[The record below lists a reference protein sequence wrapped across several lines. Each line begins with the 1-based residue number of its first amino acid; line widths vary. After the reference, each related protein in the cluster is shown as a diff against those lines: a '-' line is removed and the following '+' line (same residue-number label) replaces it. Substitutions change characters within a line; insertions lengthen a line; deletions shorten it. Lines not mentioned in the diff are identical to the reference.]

1 MKTTRRAFVVLLS
14 FLIAAA
20 AVPHQAVA
28 QIIVGG
34 AVPGG
39 VLGAAGGV
47 PRIELSG
54 TAFTL
59 LSPETGLIPT
69 LPASASPIPILP
81 VSVLAAGPLA
91 SASVQGAIRPVDA
104 AKAPFN
110 AQAQLAFV
118 GEKLAAAAADGSD
131 ASGILKPFFTGER
144 ERAGRLDVPVAAS
157 LALTPNTPAAS
168 ALEGKATLPTPI
180 TLEAMALDAKAPLAE
195 RQAAVAQLAKY
206 EGAKE
211 SLERVSAANPD
222 GGAADYE
229 VHRAALIAL
238 AEQGVVK
245 SLRPVS
251 AAHKDEILASLVSRK
266 PASAVF
272 DYDDTLAKFRE
283 PISAPVAAGLQASND
298 AGVRTAILT
307 DRSDVKTSGR
317 DVTIL
322 DSIVPMTPE
331 QKAKLTV
338 GANSG
343 ARLLAFDAAGAPVT
357 VFDAVLKFTDAQ
369 RAAIAAASARTAD
382 KFGRYEYDGAE
393 EIFSEVKWVRFLPPG
408 LAAETVQEA
417 VRFMQAELDAAGA
430 QVVVSGSLA
439 VDPKN
444 PSYLRIS
451 LLDKTVGIKALR
463 EARGFAGP
471 MLLVGD
477 SFFGTRMVD
486 ADMTKAAG
494 AGSLTLAVGGLADPR
509 IANVFVW
516 PAKGATASAE
526 ILAALGKIAPA
537 AEEMDKKA
545 IGGLFA
551 QRTISIVAFILT
563 SIAYPLITIPAVGV
577 ASYGALMALGP
588 LAAIATGPL
597 NGLIADRMS
606 ARNGLALM
614 AAMRG
619 LMALALPAF
628 ALFGVLNFW
637 TLLLA
642 SIANGWLL
650 SSLMITEG
658 TYIRRL
664 AGAKN
669 VPMVNGL
676 AAINYL
682 TLQVLLG
689 LVIGVGQYVDHFSLL
704 LPFYLSAA
712 VHAALV
718 IPIIW
723 KTIPNIKPASS
734 SAKVAANFAAAAR
747 ARGEAVRAFFAK
759 YWKEA
764 ALFAA
769 SIGAYFSWHSALPIS
784 GALMFWIARSGGF
797 RAIWAQKNLRWA
809 MLLSALLAGL
819 VFPMQSLA
827 LPLMA
832 SALGGAAGKGLIL
845 GQLLGA
851 YFFGQLIAN
860 AGQLSAPT
868 GAVKMPDI
876 RIPFIGKALSFER
889 LVSGV
894 VLGLAAVW
902 AGVRLFPGSF
912 AAAAAAVAI
921 GAALLYGSSKLSA
934 RGWIKFLG
942 VGLAGVFLPFAFW
955 GSMPAL
961 FAGVLLL
968 GLFAGPSLVVFSSYF
983 QTHAKNSKLGAAIGV
998 NGSTFNAAVSFGY
1011 GLTSLIVGLFTPAFP
1026 GVLGPIGLIFL
1037 AAGAFFFFTPKLLPG
1052 LPDSSVNKNPK
1063 K

>member
-1 MKTTRRAFVVLLS
+1 MTIARRALAVLLS

-20 AVPHQAVA
+20 AVPHQAAA

-34 AVPGG
+34 AALGATS
-39 VLGAAGGV
+39 GAAGGV

-54 TAFTL
+54 TAFAP
-59 LSPETGLIPT
+59 LSPAIGLVPAQIP
-69 LPASASPIPILP
+69 ALP
-81 VSVLAAGPLA
+81 VSALASGPLA
-91 SASVQGAIRPVDA
+91 VVPVQAAQAARPIDA
-104 AKAPFN
+104 AKVPLR
-110 AQAQLAFV
+110 QLALI
-118 GEKLAAAAADGSD
+118 GEKLSAAAAEGSD
-131 ASGILKPFFTGER
+131 KADVLNPFFTGER
-144 ERAGRLDVPVAAS
+144 ELAGRLDVPVAA
-157 LALTPNTPAAS
+157 AS
-168 ALEGKATLPTPI
+168 ALAPILEGQATPPTPI
-180 TLEAMALDAKAPLAE
+180 TLEAMAIDSQAPLAG
-195 RQAAVAQLAKY
+195 RRAAVAQLAKS
-206 EGAKE
+206 EGWKE

-222 GGAADYE
+222 GNAADYE

-238 AEQGVVK
+238 AEQGVVI

-251 AAHKDEILASLVSRK
+251 RAHKEEIVAGLSLRK

-272 DYDDTLAKFRE
+272 DYDDTLAKLRE
-283 PISAPVAAGLQASND
+283 PISAPVAAGLQAANA
-298 AGVRTAILT
+298 AGVKTAILT
-307 DRSDVKTSGR
+307 DRVNVKTNAP
-317 DVTIL
+317 DV
-322 DSIVPMTPE
+322 
-331 QKAKLTV
+331 
-338 GANSG
+338 
-343 ARLLAFDAAGAPVT
+343 
-357 VFDAVLKFTDAQ
+357 
-369 RAAIAAASARTAD
+369 AIMVASA
-382 KFGRYEYDGAE
+382 
-393 EIFSEVKWVRFLPPG
+393 
-408 LAAETVQEA
+408 ET
-417 VRFMQAELDAAGA
+417 
-430 QVVVSGSLA
+430 
-439 VDPKN
+439 
-444 PSYLRIS
+444 
-451 LLDKTVGIKALR
+451 GIKALR
-463 EARGFAGP
+463 ESRGFAGP

-477 SFFGTRMVD
+477 SFFGVRMAD

-509 IANVFVW
+509 IANAFVW
-516 PAKGATASAE
+516 PTKGAEASAE

-537 AEEMDKKA
+537 AEEMDKRA

-551 QRTISIVAFILT
+551 QRTVSIIVFILT

-619 LMALALPAF
+619 LLALALPAF
-628 ALFGVLNFW
+628 ALFGILNFW

-704 LPFYLSAA
+704 LPFYISAV

-734 SAKVAANFAAAAR
+734 SAKAAANFAATAR
-747 ARGEAVRAFFAK
+747 AKGKAVEAFFAK

-769 SIGAYFSWHSALPIS
+769 SVGAYFLWHSALPIS
-784 GALMFWIARSGGF
+784 GALMFWISRSDGF
-797 RAIWAQKNLRWA
+797 KAIWAQKNLRWS

-819 VFPMQSLA
+819 AFPMQSLA

-832 SALGGAAGKGLIL
+832 STLGGVAGKGLIL

-876 RIPFIGKALSFER
+876 AIPFAGKTISFER

-902 AGVRLFPGSF
+902 AGVRLFPGSL

-942 VGLAGVFLPFAFW
+942 VGLAGVLLPFAFW
-955 GSMPAL
+955 GSMPVL

-968 GLFAGPSLVVFSSYF
+968 GLFAGPSLVVLSSYF
-983 QTHAKNSKLGAAIGV
+983 QTNAKSANLGAAIGV

-1011 GLTSLIVGLFTPAFP
+1011 GLMSLIVGLFTPAFP
-1026 GVLGPIGLIFL
+1026 GALGPIGLIFL
-1037 AAGAFFFFTPKLLPG
+1037 AAGACFFFTPRLLPG
-1052 LPDSSVNKNPK
+1052 LPGSSVNQSSTK
-1063 K
+1063 